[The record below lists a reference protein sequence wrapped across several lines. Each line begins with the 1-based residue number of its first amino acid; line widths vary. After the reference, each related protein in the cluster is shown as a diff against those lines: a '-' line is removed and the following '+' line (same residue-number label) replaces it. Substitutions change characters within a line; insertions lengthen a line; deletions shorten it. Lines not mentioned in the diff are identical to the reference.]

1 MCDIQASDARNL
13 CYALKID
20 DGSNVD
26 TVLEWS
32 SSLSG
37 SANVPADPAAA
48 TVVPS
53 NDPAAPSSADP
64 SASSSGS
71 PDAAPVVD
79 PAAPA
84 A

>member
-32 SSLSG
+32 SNLPG

-48 TVVPS
+48 EVAPS
-53 NDPAAPSSADP
+53 SDPAAPSSADP

-71 PDAAPVVD
+71 PDTAPAVD